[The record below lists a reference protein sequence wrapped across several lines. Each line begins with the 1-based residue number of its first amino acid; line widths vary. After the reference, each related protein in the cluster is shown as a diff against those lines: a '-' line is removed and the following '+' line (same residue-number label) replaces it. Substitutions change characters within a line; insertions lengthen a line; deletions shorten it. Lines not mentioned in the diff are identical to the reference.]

1 MKRFVTQSVSHRS
14 LVGWTAHDIYEECEV
29 EPVFISKSAC
39 DKYVKFLNEYGQSI
53 NDATY
58 KGFKEFIAK
67 HRIHITGYE
76 MTVGENNGSIDPLL
90 ARLFSMYEKQ
100 FEGDSIREVISD
112 ALDSSLSKD
121 LNAELVYNAL
131 KEKDLI

>member
-1 MKRFVTQSVSHRS
+1 MKRFVTQSVSNRS
-14 LVGWTAHDIYEECEV
+14 WVGWTAHDIYEECEV

-39 DKYVKFLNEYGQSI
+39 DKYVNFLNEYGQSI

-58 KGFKEFIAK
+58 KGFKEFIAQ

-76 MTVGENNGSIDPLL
+76 MTYGENNGSIDPLL

-100 FEGDSIREVISD
+100 SEGDSIREVISD
-112 ALDSSLSKD
+112 ALDK
-121 LNAELVYNAL
+121 NASRERNARMVYNAL
-131 KEKDLI
+131 KEKEMI